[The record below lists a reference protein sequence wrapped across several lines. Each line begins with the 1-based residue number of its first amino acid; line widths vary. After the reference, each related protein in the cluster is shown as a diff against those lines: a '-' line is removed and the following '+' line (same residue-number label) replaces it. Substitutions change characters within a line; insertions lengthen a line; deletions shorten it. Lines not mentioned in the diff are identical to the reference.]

1 MVANTWQ
8 GHCPACCSCHA
19 LRPHGPIMPAKS
31 SYMWGGTTGHGKEC
45 STNVHLQGFLL
56 RPNTPPPPP
65 RPLTRVVKGNAAQST
80 HATQWGHPVKII
92 IKAATRQR
100 VGAMPPTH
108 RCTLR
113 RQQVVHTRWHVCPC
127 FTAFQHAATNLGTMH
142 CRIPLPSWRPCTKY
156 RLHLQ
161 RPTLTAQ
168 PAQHC

>member
-1 MVANTWQ
+1 MAGPLPRVLFMPCTSSAWANHASQVFLYVGRYHRAWQ
-8 GHCPACCSCHA
+8 GMQYKRASAGVPVAPQHA
-19 LRPHGPIMPAKS
+19 
-31 SYMWGGTTGHGKEC
+31 
-45 STNVHLQGFLL
+45 
-56 RPNTPPPPP
+56 PPPP